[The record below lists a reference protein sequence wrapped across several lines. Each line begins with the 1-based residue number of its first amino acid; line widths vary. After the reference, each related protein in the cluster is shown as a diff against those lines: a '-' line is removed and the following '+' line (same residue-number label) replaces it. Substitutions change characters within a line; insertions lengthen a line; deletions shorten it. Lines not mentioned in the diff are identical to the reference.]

1 MGHLWC
7 ESEDVVRLQ
16 PGITTAAKMGPNYPI
31 FAKGSNQRYTE
42 EKARLASPK
51 CIRQLCCPA
60 NSAPNV
66 GVQRL
71 VNATLHASPE
81 VFEPQRREEK
91 ASNTNK
97 YNLL

>member
-1 MGHLWC
+1 MPA
-7 ESEDVVRLQ
+7 V
-16 PGITTAAKMGPNYPI
+16 KMGPNYPI

-71 VNATLHASPE
+71 VNANIARVPRSL
-81 VFEPQRREEK
+81 
-91 ASNTNK
+91 
-97 YNLL
+97 